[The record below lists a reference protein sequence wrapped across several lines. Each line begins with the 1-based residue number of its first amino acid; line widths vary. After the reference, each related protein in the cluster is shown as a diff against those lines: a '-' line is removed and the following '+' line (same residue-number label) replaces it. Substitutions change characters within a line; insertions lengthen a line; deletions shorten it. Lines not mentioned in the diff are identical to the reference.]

1 MTTPDLKAEIVD
13 RVGVVSFN
21 QPHRHNAVTD
31 ALFNEICS
39 ALIDYLGNHSVRC
52 ALIRREGP
60 SFCSGRDKAELGNR
74 TNGKDDFF
82 LLSRSNWRP
91 RQFASMPFIPR
102 TATPPCCRATRCTR
116 YFGPISPIPPPKKP
130 KSVSGPCRPCRSR
143 GSTAAPPYSEAS
155 EAGAADL
162 RFSS

>member
-31 ALFNEICS
+31 ALFN
-39 ALIDYLGNHSVRC
+39 LGNHSVRC
-52 ALIRREGP
+52 VLIRGEDP
-60 SFCSGRDKAELGNR
+60 SFCSGRDKAELGKR
-74 TNGKDDFF
+74 TNGKDDFTR
-82 LLSRSNWRP
+82 LSRSNWRR

-130 KSVSGPCRPCRSR
+130 KSVSGPCRPYRLR